1 MSWAEIK
8 KAINSN
14 INKSLDVLITEK
26 SNEIID
32 KILTSK
38 IDSTEKL
45 INLFSDSTYMN
56 SVVQSES
63 KCKAIIA
70 DDVLYNIIMNN
81 STAYSIFVNSYI
93 AMKALTDSKTRFSD
107 LVETTQFSD
116 LLSYSSFRN
125 AMADSASTTE
135 QIIRNS
141 SSAISQMKS
150 YSYQSYNA
158 TGNNNGNLHNVYDG
172 KVFCFDCNHDI
183 ADGMYTHTIHVGN
196 CVIGDNITK
205 TINEETIVINKFLN
219 PLNIGVV
226 GNVHI
231 LVRVCII

>member
-14 INKSLDVLITEK
+14 ISKSLDVLITEK

-38 IDSTEKL
+38 IDSTEKI

-56 SVVQSES
+56 SVVQLES

-70 DDVLYNIIMNN
+70 DDVLYNILMSN
-81 STAYSIFVNSYI
+81 SKSYSIFVNSYI
-93 AMKALTDSKTRFSD
+93 AMKALTGSKTRFSD
-107 LVETTQFSD
+107 LVETGHFLD

-125 AMADSASTTE
+125 AMFDNASITE

-141 SSAISQMKS
+141 SRAISQMKS
-150 YSYQSYNA
+150 YSYETYNA
-158 TGNNNGNLHNVYDG
+158 NGNNNGNLNKVYDG
-172 KVFCFDCNHDI
+172 KGFGFDVNHDYSVSSCTMHI
-183 ADGMYTHTIHVGN
+183 GN
-196 CVIGDNITK
+196 CVIGDNIT
-205 TINEETIVINKFLN
+205 TVTGDYTQWVPFNKFLN
-219 PLNIGVV
+219 PVYIGIDASLAMS
-226 GNVHI
+226 VH
-231 LVRVCII
+231 VCIL

>member
-14 INKSLDVLITEK
+14 ISKSLDVLITEK

-70 DDVLYNIIMNN
+70 DDVLYNIIMSN
-81 STAYSIFVNSYI
+81 STSYSIFANSYI
-93 AMKALTDSKTRFSD
+93 AMKALTGSRSRFSD
-107 LVETTQFSD
+107 LVETAQFSD

-125 AMADSASTTE
+125 AMFDNASTTE

-141 SSAISQMKS
+141 NSAVSRMKS
-150 YSYQSYNA
+150 YSYKTYDA
-158 TGNNNGNLHNVYDG
+158 RGNNKGNMNNV
-172 KVFCFDCNHDI
+172 
-183 ADGMYTHTIHVGN
+183 
-196 CVIGDNITK
+196 
-205 TINEETIVINKFLN
+205 
-219 PLNIGVV
+219 
-226 GNVHI
+226 
-231 LVRVCII
+231 

>member
-14 INKSLDVLITEK
+14 ISKSLDVLITEK

-70 DDVLYNIIMNN
+70 DDVLYNIIMSN
-81 STAYSIFVNSYI
+81 STSYSIFANSYI
-93 AMKALTDSKTRFSD
+93 AMKALTDSITRFSD
-107 LVETTQFSD
+107 LVETVQFLD

-125 AMADSASTTE
+125 AMFDNASITE

-150 YSYQSYNA
+150 YSNQVYSA

-172 KVFCFDCNHDI
+172 KVFCFDCSHSI
-183 ADGMYTHTIHVGN
+183 SSSYKMHVGN
-196 CVIGDNITK
+196 CVIGDNITVTSATM
-205 TINEETIVINKFLN
+205 TIAINKFLN
-219 PLNIGVV
+219 PLNIGVD
-226 GNVHI
+226 NANSEIYVH
-231 LVRVCII
+231 VCIL